1 MATNSKKIQVKD
13 LTMEELLQY
22 EKASNLIM
30 TKYANNARMLKPNS
44 DDALKLQEQFKV
56 NNDIHNKILNE
67 IEEKLKEIA

>member
-13 LTMEELLQY
+13 LSMEELIQY

-44 DDALKLQEQFKV
+44 DEALKLQEQFKI

-67 IEEKLKEIA
+67 IEEKLKETV